1 MCGVY
6 VHTHISVWECKVQSP
21 ISSDLCISHSFHF
34 SSTSSLFHFRDNGEL
49 TLVWI
54 PIKNIRNGLQKQGYN
69 SYCCALS
76 LSEDLNRI
84 LLVFLCVLFLFFFNI
99 KQTWNYQDR
108 LVCYAKLIET
118 RDVVHSFHYIY
129 YVRWSLPTAQRPMIP
144 QSAYAFFTIKFNKNK
159 PPVSSTLSALFPLM
173 RVQWKW
179 RILLSRHWWP
189 LLCKT

>member
-21 ISSDLCISHSFHF
+21 ISSDLCMSHSFHF

-69 SYCCALS
+69 SFCCALS

-84 LLVFLCVLFLFFFNI
+84 LLVFLCVLFLFFFKYKTDLELSRPLGVLRKVDRDKRCGSQLPLHLLCTLESPNCSEAHDTTVCLCLLHHQVQQ
-99 KQTWNYQDR
+99 KQTSSKLYPFC
-108 LVCYAKLIET
+108 LVSFDESSMKMET
-118 RDVVHSFHYIY
+118 
-129 YVRWSLPTAQRPMIP
+129 SLV
-144 QSAYAFFTIKFNKNK
+144 K
-159 PPVSSTLSALFPLM
+159 ALMAPSL
-173 RVQWKW
+173 
-179 RILLSRHWWP
+179 
-189 LLCKT
+189 